1 MSDSDKQALLE
12 GTATI
17 PFRITILG
25 ETEDDNVVLTEADIV
40 DVTYEDY
47 RYVDTATICIG
58 QFVARDISGTVL
70 NYNSDLVIENKE
82 IKVEMGVKIGETT
95 TYYSL
100 GNFLITAPE
109 NNDVAGTTDFEAMD
123 YTKKF
128 NQEFDAT
135 DLTFPC
141 TALQLAQYCCNKCGV
156 ELATTTFT
164 NSTFIVP
171 NNQYETGDTY
181 RKVMQDIGKLAYS
194 WIRIGW
200 DNKCYIDF
208 SVPSTTIE
216 DDNKITPHN
225 YYDLTVQNEKF
236 GPVNRVVIGMTDV
249 EGENAYIEDGDSIA
263 ANGVCELQIMDC
275 NITYTPELRQQAITG
290 ASRLFGLT
298 FVPIEINTTGH
309 PWLLGNELIEIEK
322 TDGTKIT
329 TIPFDRTIEYAG
341 HIKTKLVAS
350 ADTKTETE
358 YKNPGTLENAVKQT
372 RIIVDKQNQTIT
384 QVVENVGQ
392 YDERITQVEQDVDSI
407 SQQVSQITDLTREV
421 TNTSSISTGEDAT
434 TGYPVEF
441 RIYGDVMPIYPTN
454 DLYPSNTL
462 FPKPTEYYLTIEY
475 TEDDETKQDVIQL
488 PFDYLT
494 YLDDTYDEFVIDGEG
509 NASKIKRIGFSST
522 GQKYVLPEEQIISYG
537 QILIQLHEGINTL
550 SLNYYTPTFYL
561 KYAVKSDLTDVFA
574 TKVELNTSIT
584 QTTDSI
590 MLEVN
595 KKVDDEEFGTMITQ
609 NVDSVQV
616 AWNQIGENVKI
627 EADQGQAEL
636 NIYDENSN
644 LLMSLNKSG
653 QEFYRETKNIGSIG
667 LRTIQVEE
675 NDNSITNYYGIV
687 NYINSISKN
696 NGDGSFIEWTEQIT
710 NETGT
715 DVSGTILGF
724 YGTNFLT
731 GQDKRIVANFPFYC
745 NDIRALTISPGN
757 SATGSV
763 QFADSNGNL
772 LAEFWDNNFLFYV
785 TPMIRIALSNMTA
798 DGSMIASL
806 PYNSDNAKQISYIY
820 YSRPSTSSNST
831 YLIVAGPTLS
841 TDQYPNKSYV
851 DLIVSSDE
859 NLKKNINN
867 TKKTALNDINKIE
880 LKEFDWKE
888 NDSHTNIGF
897 IAQQLEEIDE
907 GYVDKTFY
915 IDKETNEEKDMLV
928 LNLKSLVAL
937 AIKGIQEQQVEI
949 EYLKNQIKELK
960 ENEKNTI

>member
-1 MSDSDKQALLE
+1 MTDSDKQALLD

-17 PFRITILG
+17 PYRITVLG
-25 ETEDDNVVLTEADIV
+25 DTEEDNVILTETDIV
-40 DVTYEDY
+40 NTSYEDY

-58 QFVARDISGTVL
+58 QFVARTISGELINKNDAFT
-70 NYNSDLVIENKE
+70 IENKE
-82 IKVEMGVKIGETT
+82 IKVEFGVKTNTGTN
-95 TYYSL
+95 YYSL
-100 GNFLITAPE
+100 GNFLITAPTDD
-109 NNDVAGTTDFEAMD
+109 DVKDKTTFEAMD

-128 NQEFDAT
+128 NQEFDGT
-135 DLTFPC
+135 GLSFPC

-384 QVVENVGQ
+384 QVVENVSQ
-392 YDERITQVEQDVDSI
+392 YDNRITQVEQDVDSI

-421 TNTSSISTGEDAT
+421 TNVGSVTTEDDAT
-434 TGYPVEF
+434 NGYSVEF
-441 RIYGDVMPIYPTN
+441 RIYGDVMPVYPTN

-462 FPKPTEYYLTIEY
+462 FSKPSEYYLTVEY
-475 TEDDETKQDVIQL
+475 TEDDESKQDVIQL

-494 YLDDTYDEFVIDGEG
+494 FLDNTYDEFVIDSNG
-509 NASKIKRIGFSST
+509 NASKIKRIGFSDS
-522 GQKYVLPEEQIISYG
+522 GQKYILPEEEIINYG
-537 QILIQLHEGINTL
+537 NLFINLHEGVNTL
-550 SLNYYTPTFYL
+550 YMNYYTPTIYL
-561 KYAVKSDLTDVFA
+561 KYAIINDYTDIFA
-574 TKVELNTSIT
+574 TKIELNSSI
-584 QTTDSI
+584 
-590 MLEVN
+590 
-595 KKVDDEEFGTMITQ
+595 
-609 NVDSVQV
+609 
-616 AWNQIGENVKI
+616 
-627 EADQGQAEL
+627 
-636 NIYDENSN
+636 
-644 LLMSLNKSG
+644 
-653 QEFYRETKNIGSIG
+653 
-667 LRTIQVEE
+667 
-675 NDNSITNYYGIV
+675 
-687 NYINSISKN
+687 
-696 NGDGSFIEWTEQIT
+696 EQ
-710 NETGT
+710 
-715 DVSGTILGF
+715 
-724 YGTNFLT
+724 
-731 GQDKRIVANFPFYC
+731 
-745 NDIRALTISPGN
+745 
-757 SATGSV
+757 
-763 QFADSNGNL
+763 
-772 LAEFWDNNFLFYV
+772 
-785 TPMIRIALSNMTA
+785 
-798 DGSMIASL
+798 
-806 PYNSDNAKQISYIY
+806 
-820 YSRPSTSSNST
+820 TSSNIMLAVNGS
-831 YLIVAGPTLS
+831 LDTL
-841 TDQYPNKSYV
+841 
-851 DLIVSSDE
+851 DE
-859 NLKKNINN
+859 ELS
-867 TKKTALNDINKIE
+867 AKIE
-880 LKEFDWKE
+880 LKVDTENLISEINASADVINLTGNRIIIDSKNFKVTEDGTITANNATLNGEFRRYSS
-888 NDSHTNIGF
+888 NTGYLAVAIDSNRIGF
-897 IAQQLEEIDE
+897 YDWDNEGTLS
-907 GYVDKTFY
+907 GYVGATQTTGSDDPY
-915 IDKETNEEKDMLV
+915 GIEMYCDNGLH
-928 LNLKSLVAL
+928 VAL
-937 AIKGIQEQQVEI
+937 GYLNSEGTITSMISFDSSEPNEPPYIRNTATGTLFPNNETGGVNIKNGLITGWNILAYTGSVAVGNNVILTMKDGLVTNVQF
-949 EYLKNQIKELK
+949 
-960 ENEKNTI
+960 

>member
-1 MSDSDKQALLE
+1 MSDSDKQALLN

-25 ETEDDNVVLTEADIV
+25 ETEEDNVVLTEHDIV
-40 DVTYEDY
+40 NVTYEDY

-58 QFVARDISGTVL
+58 QFVAREVSGTIVTTNL
-70 NYNSDLVIENKE
+70 TTPMENKE
-82 IKVEMGVKIGETT
+82 IKIEMGIKTNNAT

-100 GNFLITAPE
+100 GNFLVTLPE
-109 NNDVAGTTDFEAMD
+109 NDDVDDTLDFEAMD

-236 GPVNRVVIGMTDV
+236 GPVNRVVIGMSDV
-249 EGENAYIEDGDSIA
+249 EGENAYVEDGDSIA
-263 ANGVCELQIMDC
+263 ENGLCELQIMDC

-298 FVPIEINTTGH
+298 FVPVEINTTGH
-309 PWLLGNELIEIEK
+309 PWLLGKELIEIEK

-358 YKNPGTLENAVKQT
+358 YKNPGTLENSIRQT

-384 QVVENVGQ
+384 QVVENVSQ
-392 YDERITQVEQDVDSI
+392 YDNRITQVEQDVDSI

-421 TNTSSISTGEDAT
+421 TNTSSISTGEDT
-434 TGYPVEF
+434 MSGYPVEF
-441 RIYGDVMPIYPTN
+441 RIYGDVMPIYPSN
-454 DLYPSNTL
+454 DLYPSDTL
-462 FPKPTEYYLTIEY
+462 FPKPSKYYLTVEY
-475 TEDDETKQDVIQL
+475 TEDDVVKEETIQL

-494 YLDDTYDEFVIDGEG
+494 YLDDTYDEFVIDSEG

-522 GQKYVLPEEQIISYG
+522 GQKYVLAEEQTVNYG
-537 QILIQLHEGINTL
+537 QIFIQLHEGINTL

-561 KYAVKSDLTDVFA
+561 KYAVQSDLTDVFA

-609 NVDSVQV
+609 NVDSVQL

-627 EADQGQAEL
+627 EADNGEAEF

-644 LLMSLNKSG
+644 LLMSLNKNG
-653 QEFYRETKNIGSIG
+653 QEFYRNSGNIGSIG
-667 LRTIQVEE
+667 LRTIQIEQDDGDIE
-675 NDNSITNYYGIV
+675 SYQGIV
-687 NYINSISKN
+687 NYINTDSEN
-696 NGDGSFIEWTEQIT
+696 NGNGSFIEWTEQIT
-710 NETGT
+710 NTT
-715 DVSGTILGF
+715 DVDTIGSIIGF
-724 YGTNFLT
+724 YGSNFASGSERRIIAYVPMYTNTLGVSSLVT
-731 GQDKRIVANFPFYC
+731 GTGPTNSVSFIDENDNKIAEYYNNTFMFYKRPLLQENGQIEQAMITSPLY
-745 NDIRALTISPGN
+745 TIQGQSQVTSLWYYTN
-757 SATGSV
+757 GSYDYL
-763 QFADSNGNL
+763 QA
-772 LAEFWDNNFLFYV
+772 
-785 TPMIRIALSNMTA
+785 TA
-798 DGSMIASL
+798 DNQTQMYPSI
-806 PYNSDNAKQISYIY
+806 DTVNA
-820 YSRPSTSSNST
+820 
-831 YLIVAGPTLS
+831 LI
-841 TDQYPNKSYV
+841 
-851 DLIVSSDE
+851 SSDK
-859 NLKKNINN
+859 NLKKNITS
-867 TKKTALNDINKIE
+867 TKKVALDDIREIE

-888 NDSHTNIGF
+888 NNSHTNIGF
-897 IAQQLEEIDE
+897 IAQELEKIDS
-907 GYVDKTFY
+907 GYVDKSFY
-915 IDKETNEEKDMLV
+915 IDKETNEEKEMLV
-928 LNLKSLVAL
+928 LNLKSLIAL
-937 AIKGIQEQQVEI
+937 AIKGLQEQQEEI
-949 EYLKNQIKELK
+949 EDLKNQIKELK
-960 ENEKNTI
+960 ENGKN

>member
-1 MSDSDKQALLE
+1 MSDSDKQALID

-25 ETEDDNVVLTEADIV
+25 DTENDNVVLTESDIV
-40 DVTYEDY
+40 NITYEDY

-58 QFVARDISGTVL
+58 QFVAREISGTVL
-70 NYNSDLVIENKE
+70 NANSSLAIENKE
-82 IKVEMGVKIGETT
+82 IKVEMGVKTDSTT

-109 NNDVAGTTDFEAMD
+109 DNDVTGTTDFEAMD

-135 DLTFPC
+135 NLTFPC

-156 ELATTTFT
+156 ELATTNFT
-164 NSTFIVP
+164 NSNFIVP

-194 WIRIGW
+194 WVRVGW

-208 SVPSTTIE
+208 SVPGTTVE
-216 DDNKITPHN
+216 DDNKITPYN

-236 GPVNRVVIGMTDV
+236 GPVNRIVIGMTDV
-249 EGENAYIEDGDSIA
+249 EGENAYIEDTDSIA
-263 ANGVCELQIMDC
+263 TNGLCELQIMDC

-290 ASRLFGLT
+290 GSRLFGLT
-298 FVPIEINTTGH
+298 FVPVEINTTGH

-322 TDGTKIT
+322 TDTTKIT
-329 TIPFDRTIEYAG
+329 TIPFDRTIEYSG

-350 ADTKTETE
+350 ADTKIETE
-358 YKNPGTLENAVKQT
+358 YKNNGTLETAVKQT

-384 QVVENVGQ
+384 QVVENVSQ

-421 TNTSSISTGEDAT
+421 TNIGSVSTGDDT
-434 TGYPVEF
+434 TVGYPVNL

-462 FPKPTEYYLTIEY
+462 FPKPSEYYLTVAY
-475 TEDDETKQDVIQL
+475 TEDDVDKEETILL

-494 YLDDTYDEFVIDGEG
+494 YLDNTYDEFVIDSAG

-522 GQKYVLPEEQIISYG
+522 GQKYILPEEQTINYG
-537 QILIQLHEGINTL
+537 QIFISLHEGTNTL

-561 KYAVKSDLTDVFA
+561 KYAIQSDLTDTFA
-574 TKVELNTSIT
+574 TKVELNTSIN

-595 KKVDDEEFGTMITQ
+595 KKVDDDEFGTMITQ
-609 NVDSVQV
+609 NIDSVQI

-627 EADQGQAEL
+627 EAENDEAEL
-636 NIYDENSN
+636 NIYDGDNN
-644 LLMSLNKSG
+644 LLMSLNKNG

-667 LRTIQVEE
+667 LRTVQVEDS
-675 NDNSITNYYGIV
+675 NGNTDNYYGIV
-687 NYINSISKN
+687 NYINSISDN

-710 NETGT
+710 NDIGT
-715 DVSGTILGF
+715 EVPGTILGF
-724 YGTNFLT
+724 YGTNYLT
-731 GQDKRIVANFPFYC
+731 GQNKRIVANFPFYC
-745 NDIRALTISPGN
+745 GSIHATDITLSGNGIFTPNGDYYISSYKDFNSYTSPVIYLNFVQGGYTNYDFLGAISPN
-757 SATGSV
+757 DMNTQITFPNYDIV
-763 QFADSNGNL
+763 FNL
-772 LAEFWDNNFLFYV
+772 IN
-785 TPMIRIALSNMTA
+785 
-798 DGSMIASL
+798 AS
-806 PYNSDNAKQISYIY
+806 DIK
-820 YSRPSTSSNST
+820 
-831 YLIVAGPTLS
+831 
-841 TDQYPNKSYV
+841 
-851 DLIVSSDE
+851 
-859 NLKKNINN
+859 LKLNIET
-867 TKKTALNDINKIE
+867 TKKKALDDINKITI
-880 LKEFDWKE
+880 KEFDWKE
-888 NDSHTNIGF
+888 NNNHESIGF
-897 IAQQLEEIDE
+897 VAQELQDIDST
-907 GYVDKTFY
+907 YVTEFPDKNDINNTV
-915 IDKETNEEKDMLV
+915 LA

-937 AIKGIQEQQVEI
+937 AIKGIQEQQKEI
-949 EYLKNQIKELK
+949 EDLKNQIKELK
-960 ENEKNTI
+960 ENGKDTI

>member
-1 MSDSDKQALLE
+1 MSDSDKQALLD
-12 GTATI
+12 GAATI

-25 ETEDDNVVLTEADIV
+25 KTEDDNVVLTEADIV

-208 SVPSTTIE
+208 SVPSTTI
-216 DDNKITPHN
+216 DDYNEITTHN

-236 GPVNRVVIGMTDV
+236 GPVNRVVIGMSDV
-249 EGENAYIEDGDSIA
+249 EGENAYVEDGDSIA

-372 RIIVDKQNQTIT
+372 RILVDKQNQTIT
-384 QVVENVGQ
+384 QVVENVSQ
-392 YDERITQVEQDVDSI
+392 YDNRITQVEQDVDSI

-434 TGYPVEF
+434 SGYPVEF
-441 RIYGDVMPIYPTN
+441 RIYGDVMPVYPAN
-454 DLYPSNTL
+454 DLYPSDTL
-462 FPKPTEYYLTIEY
+462 FPKPTEYYLTVEY
-475 TEDDETKQDVIQL
+475 TEDDVVQEETIQL

-494 YLDDTYDEFVIDGEG
+494 HLDDTYDEFVIDGEG

-522 GQKYVLPEEQIISYG
+522 GQKYILPEEETTSYG
-537 QILIQLHEGINTL
+537 QILIQLHEGVNTL

-561 KYAVKSDLTDVFA
+561 KYAVQSDLTDVFA

-627 EADQGQAEL
+627 EADEGQAEL

-667 LRTIQVEE
+667 LRTIQVE
-675 NDNSITNYYGIV
+675 NDNGDIDNYYGIV
-687 NYINSISKN
+687 NYINSISDN

-798 DGSMIASL
+798 DGSVIASL

-831 YLIVAGPTLS
+831 YLMVAGPTLS

-867 TKKTALNDINKIE
+867 TKKTALDDINKIE

-937 AIKGIQEQQVEI
+937 AIKGIQEQQEEI
-949 EYLKNQIKELK
+949 EDLKNQIKELK
-960 ENEKNTI
+960 ENGKN

>member
-1 MSDSDKQALLE
+1 MSDSDKQALLD

-58 QFVARDISGTVL
+58 QFVAREISGTIVTTNL
-70 NYNSDLVIENKE
+70 TTPMENKE
-82 IKVEMGVKIGETT
+82 IKVEMGVKTNNTT

-100 GNFLITAPE
+100 GNFLVTLPE
-109 NNDVAGTTDFEAMD
+109 NDDVDDTLDFEAMD

-156 ELATTTFT
+156 ELATTTFA

-249 EGENAYIEDGDSIA
+249 EGENAYVEDGDSIA

-358 YKNPGTLENAVKQT
+358 YKNPGTLETAVKQT
-372 RIIVDKQNQTIT
+372 RITVDKQNQTIT

-421 TNTSSISTGEDAT
+421 TNIGSISTGEDT
-434 TGYPVEF
+434 MSGYPVEF
-441 RIYGDVMPIYPTN
+441 RIYGDVMPVYPTN

-462 FPKPTEYYLTIEY
+462 FSKPSEYYLTVEY
-475 TEDDETKQDVIQL
+475 TEDDESKQDVIQL

-494 YLDDTYDEFVIDGEG
+494 YLDKTYDEFVIDSAG
-509 NASKIKRIGFSST
+509 NASKIQRIGFSST
-522 GQKYVLPEEQIISYG
+522 GQKYVLPEEQTISYG
-537 QILIQLHEGINTL
+537 QVFIPLHEGINTL
-550 SLNYYTPTFYL
+550 SINYYTPTIYL
-561 KYAVKSDLTDVFA
+561 KYAIVNDYTDIFA
-574 TKVELNTSIT
+574 TKVELNSSIEQTSNN
-584 QTTDSI
+584 I
-590 MLEVN
+590 MLAVN
-595 KKVDDEEFGTMITQ
+595 GSLDTLDEQLSAKIELKVDTENLISEINASADVIRLTGNRTIIDSDNFKVAEDGTITANNATLNGSFRRYSSNTGYLAVAIDSNRIGFYDWDNEGVLSAYVGATQLVGPNEPGGIRLYCDEGLTGGLGYRNSEGIIYDAVRFDSSKLDEPPYMINTAQGTIFKDNPYGGIHVKNGLIT
-609 NVDSVQV
+609 
-616 AWNQIGENVKI
+616 AWNF
-627 EADQGQAEL
+627 QGA
-636 NIYDENSN
+636 
-644 LLMSLNKSG
+644 
-653 QEFYRETKNIGSIG
+653 
-667 LRTIQVEE
+667 
-675 NDNSITNYYGIV
+675 
-687 NYINSISKN
+687 
-696 NGDGSFIEWTEQIT
+696 
-710 NETGT
+710 TGT
-715 DVSGTILGF
+715 L
-724 YGTNFLT
+724 NFGNFSVEVVNGLIT
-731 GQDKRIVANFPFYC
+731 TWHAN
-745 NDIRALTISPGN
+745 AIS
-757 SATGSV
+757 
-763 QFADSNGNL
+763 
-772 LAEFWDNNFLFYV
+772 
-785 TPMIRIALSNMTA
+785 
-798 DGSMIASL
+798 
-806 PYNSDNAKQISYIY
+806 
-820 YSRPSTSSNST
+820 
-831 YLIVAGPTLS
+831 TLS
-841 TDQYPNKSYV
+841 TDTLFENVKTDKNKH
-851 DLIVSSDE
+851 E
-859 NLKKNINN
+859 K
-867 TKKTALNDINKIE
+867 INKPDIL
-880 LKEFDWKE
+880 LK
-888 NDSHTNIGF
+888 
-897 IAQQLEEIDE
+897 
-907 GYVDKTFY
+907 
-915 IDKETNEEKDMLV
+915 
-928 LNLKSLVAL
+928 
-937 AIKGIQEQQVEI
+937 
-949 EYLKNQIKELK
+949 
-960 ENEKNTI
+960 

>member
-1 MSDSDKQALLE
+1 MSDSDKQALLN

-25 ETEDDNVVLTEADIV
+25 DTEDDNVALTESDIV
-40 DVTYEDY
+40 NVTYEDY

-70 NYNSDLVIENKE
+70 NSNSDLAIENKE
-82 IKVEMGVKIGETT
+82 IKVEMGVKTNSTT

-109 NNDVAGTTDFEAMD
+109 NNDVTGTTDFEAMD

-128 NQEFDAT
+128 NQEFDAS

-208 SVPSTTIE
+208 STPSTTVE

-290 ASRLFGLT
+290 ANRLFGLT

-384 QVVENVGQ
+384 QVVENVSQ
-392 YDERITQVEQDVDSI
+392 YDNRITQVEQDVDSI

-434 TGYPVEF
+434 SGYPVEF
-441 RIYGDVMPIYPTN
+441 RIYGDVMPVYPAN
-454 DLYPSNTL
+454 DLYPSDTL
-462 FPKPTEYYLTIEY
+462 FPKPTEYYLTVEY
-475 TEDDETKQDVIQL
+475 TEDDVVQEETIQL

-494 YLDDTYDEFVIDGEG
+494 HLDDTYDEFVIDGEG

-522 GQKYVLPEEQIISYG
+522 GQKYILPEEETTSYG
-537 QILIQLHEGINTL
+537 QILIQLHEGVNTL

-561 KYAVKSDLTDVFA
+561 KYAVQSDLTDVFA

-627 EADQGQAEL
+627 EADEGQAEL

-667 LRTIQVEE
+667 LRTIQVE
-675 NDNSITNYYGIV
+675 NDNGDIDNYYGIV
-687 NYINSISKN
+687 NYINSISDN

-798 DGSMIASL
+798 DGSVIASL

-831 YLIVAGPTLS
+831 YLMVAGPTLS

-867 TKKTALNDINKIE
+867 TKKTALDDINKIE

-937 AIKGIQEQQVEI
+937 AIKGIQEQQEEI
-949 EYLKNQIKELK
+949 EDLKNQIKELK
-960 ENEKNTI
+960 ENGKN